1 MPDIKLLDCTL
12 RDGGYVNSWNW
23 GFAAAKDIIASLT
36 RAGTDIVEVGFL
48 RNVDGYNPDVT
59 VCNTIEEL
67 NRLLPAHTG
76 STMYSGMAMRSNY
89 DIAKLS
95 PYEGHGIEMLRI
107 TAHDYDIREGMDFA
121 REVKARGYKLSI
133 NPINIM
139 GYADKDLLW
148 ILDQVNEIHPYQFS
162 IVDTFGSMR
171 RRDLERI
178 VSLVDHNLAPDIRV
192 GLHLHENMA
201 LSFCLAQEFLD
212 KHLGRDTTVDGSLM
226 GMGRIP
232 GNLPIELIADYM
244 NETLGCHYDIDEM
257 MDAIQDHI
265 APLKGETAWGYTPA
279 YFLSARYNLHRDY
292 AEHYLDKGDLTNRD
306 INHILAGFDRSKA
319 TAYDKDYADR
329 LYREYQNRAIDDTAA
344 LDTLRTAFSGKTV
357 LVLAPGASLADETG
371 RSAVAAAK
379 ADCIVSAN
387 FCPEFCQPD
396 YAFFTNSKRFEKLDL
411 ASLPCPVVLTSN
423 LRPLPQGALAV
434 NYDRLA
440 APDVQNAS
448 LGSNSVLM
456 LLRLLRLCGA
466 KAVLLAGAD
475 GYKPG
480 TPAYADSLLHA
491 HTGRECEAV
500 RRRAQD
506 LHIDYLFQNV
516 HDKAAFLSRFMA
528 EHSLTKQDVAYCG
541 DDLNDLTAMA
551 LCGFVACPAD
561 AAGPVLGRA
570 DFICRQKGGEG
581 AVRGTV
587 EEILLRDGRL
597 PAAVKKA
604 FGAKI

>member
-329 LYREYQNRAIDDTAA
+329 LYREYQNRAIDDTAT
-344 LDTLRTAFSGKTV
+344 LDTLRTAFGGKTV
-357 LVLAPGASLADETG
+357 LVLAPGASLAEEAG
-371 RSAVAAAK
+371 RNAVAATK

-411 ASLPCPVVLTSN
+411 ATLPCPVVLTSN

-440 APDVQNAS
+440 TPDVQNAS

-491 HTGRECEAV
+491 HTGRG
-500 RRRAQD
+500 
-506 LHIDYLFQNV
+506 
-516 HDKAAFLSRFMA
+516 AAF
-528 EHSLTKQDVAYCG
+528 
-541 DDLNDLTAMA
+541 NTAMA
-551 LCGFVACPAD
+551 GAIKACGLDVT
-561 AAGPVLGRA
+561 
-570 DFICRQKGGEG
+570 FITPSEY
-581 AVRGTV
+581 
-587 EEILLRDGRL
+587 
-597 PAAVKKA
+597 
-604 FGAKI
+604 AK

>member
-178 VSLVDHNLAPDIRV
+178 VSLVDHTLAPDIRV
-192 GLHLHENMA
+192 GLHLHETMA
-201 LSFCLAQEFLD
+201 QSFCLAQEFLD
-212 KHLGRDTTVDGSLM
+212 KHLRRDLAVDGSLM

-244 NETLGCHYDIDEM
+244 NEYFGGHYNIDDL
-257 MDAIQDHI
+257 MDAILDHI
-265 APLKGETAWGYTPA
+265 APIKGNCAWGYTPA
-279 YFLSARYNLHRDY
+279 YFLSARFNLHRNY
-292 AEHYLDKGDLTNRD
+292 AEHYLGKGDLTNRD
-306 INHILAGFDRSKA
+306 INHILAAIAPNKKTVFDA
-319 TAYDKDYADR
+319 AYADT
-329 LYREYQNRAIDDTAA
+329 LYTEYKNRRIDDAGALAA
-344 LDTLRTAFSGKTV
+344 LQKTFAGKNV
-357 LVLAPGASLADETG
+357 LVLAPGGSLAAEAG
-371 RSAVAAAK
+371 RAAVAAAQ
-379 ADCIVSAN
+379 ADVTVSAN
-387 FCPEFCQPD
+387 FVPDFVTPD
-396 YAFFTNSKRFEKLDL
+396 YAFFTNAKRFDVD
-411 ASLPCPVVLTSN
+411 AAYPCPLILTSN
-423 LRPLPQGALAV
+423 LRADKDAAVV
-434 NYDRLA
+434 NYDRLSA
-440 APDVQNAS
+440 TDAQ
-448 LGSNSVLM
+448 GGNSVLM
-456 LLRLLRLCGA
+456 LLRLLRQCGA
-466 KAVLLAGAD
+466 ARVLLAGAD
-475 GYKPG
+475 GYRPG
-480 TPAYADSLLHA
+480 TAAYADEGLHT
-491 HTGRECEAV
+491 HTGRGAAYN
-500 RRRAQD
+500 AQ
-506 LHIDYLFQNV
+506 
-516 HDKAAFLSRFMA
+516 MA
-528 EHSLTKQDVAYCG
+528 GAIR
-541 DDLNDLTAMA
+541 
-551 LCGFVACPAD
+551 
-561 AAGPVLGRA
+561 AAGLPEEFITPSEYERA
-570 DFICRQKGGEG
+570 
-581 AVRGTV
+581 
-587 EEILLRDGRL
+587 
-597 PAAVKKA
+597 
-604 FGAKI
+604 

>member
-1 MPDIKLLDCTL
+1 M
-12 RDGGYVNSWNW
+12 
-23 GFAAAKDIIASLT
+23 
-36 RAGTDIVEVGFL
+36 
-48 RNVDGYNPDVT
+48 
-59 VCNTIEEL
+59 
-67 NRLLPAHTG
+67 
-76 STMYSGMAMRSNY
+76 
-89 DIAKLS
+89 
-95 PYEGHGIEMLRI
+95 
-107 TAHDYDIREGMDFA
+107 
-121 REVKARGYKLSI
+121 
-133 NPINIM
+133 
-139 GYADKDLLW
+139 
-148 ILDQVNEIHPYQFS
+148 
-162 IVDTFGSMR
+162 DTFGSMR

-344 LDTLRTAFSGKTV
+344 LDTLRTAFGGKTV
-357 LVLAPGASLADETG
+357 LVLAPGASLAEETG
-371 RSAVAAAK
+371 RNAVAAAK

-411 ASLPCPVVLTSN
+411 AALPCPVVLTSN

-491 HTGRECEAV
+491 HTGRG
-500 RRRAQD
+500 
-506 LHIDYLFQNV
+506 
-516 HDKAAFLSRFMA
+516 AAF
-528 EHSLTKQDVAYCG
+528 
-541 DDLNDLTAMA
+541 NTAMA
-551 LCGFVACPAD
+551 GAIKACGLDVT
-561 AAGPVLGRA
+561 
-570 DFICRQKGGEG
+570 FITPSEY
-581 AVRGTV
+581 
-587 EEILLRDGRL
+587 
-597 PAAVKKA
+597 
-604 FGAKI
+604 AK

>member
-1 MPDIKLLDCTL
+1 MTDIKLLDCTL
-12 RDGGYVNSWNW
+12 RDGGYVNDWQW
-23 GFAAAKDIIASLT
+23 GFGQARRIIQTLT
-36 RAGTDIVEVGFL
+36 RAGVDVVEVGFL

-344 LDTLRTAFSGKTV
+344 LDTLRTAFGGKTV
-357 LVLAPGASLADETG
+357 LVLAPGASLAAEAG
-371 RSAVAAAK
+371 RAAVAAAA
-379 ADCIVSAN
+379 ADVTVSAN
-387 FCPEFCQPD
+387 FVPDFMRPD
-396 YAFFTNSKRFEKLDL
+396 YAFFTNAKRFDE
-411 ASLPCPVVLTSN
+411 AAAYPCPLILTSN
-423 LRPLPQGALAV
+423 LRADKDAAVV
-434 NYDRLA
+434 NYDRLSA
-440 APDVQNAS
+440 TDAQ
-448 LGSNSVLM
+448 GGNSVLM
-456 LLRLLRLCGA
+456 LLRLLRQCGA
-466 KAVLLAGAD
+466 ARVLLAGAD
-475 GYKPG
+475 GYRTG
-480 TPAYADSLLHA
+480 TAAYADAGLHT
-491 HTGRECEAV
+491 HTGRGAAYN
-500 RRRAQD
+500 AQ
-506 LHIDYLFQNV
+506 
-516 HDKAAFLSRFMA
+516 MA
-528 EHSLTKQDVAYCG
+528 GAIR
-541 DDLNDLTAMA
+541 
-551 LCGFVACPAD
+551 
-561 AAGPVLGRA
+561 AAGLPVRFITPSEYERA
-570 DFICRQKGGEG
+570 
-581 AVRGTV
+581 
-587 EEILLRDGRL
+587 
-597 PAAVKKA
+597 
-604 FGAKI
+604 

>member
-329 LYREYQNRAIDDTAA
+329 LYREYQNRAVDDTAA
-344 LDTLRTAFSGKTV
+344 LDTLRTAFGGKTV

-371 RSAVAAAK
+371 RNAVAAAK

-387 FCPEFCQPD
+387 FCPAFCQPD

-411 ASLPCPVVLTSN
+411 AALPCPVVLPPTCGRKEAIEELFAEIARGT
-423 LRPLPQGALAV
+423 LRIEQRTMLRVEGAVEGMPQGALAV

-440 APDVQNAS
+440 APVVQNAS

-491 HTGRECEAV
+491 HTGRG
-500 RRRAQD
+500 
-506 LHIDYLFQNV
+506 
-516 HDKAAFLSRFMA
+516 AAF
-528 EHSLTKQDVAYCG
+528 
-541 DDLNDLTAMA
+541 NTAMA
-551 LCGFVACPAD
+551 GAIKACGLDVT
-561 AAGPVLGRA
+561 
-570 DFICRQKGGEG
+570 FITPSEY
-581 AVRGTV
+581 
-587 EEILLRDGRL
+587 
-597 PAAVKKA
+597 
-604 FGAKI
+604 AK

>member
-344 LDTLRTAFSGKTV
+344 LDTLRTAFGGKTV
-357 LVLAPGASLADETG
+357 LVLAPGASLAEEAG

-411 ASLPCPVVLTSN
+411 AALSCPVVLTSN

-434 NYDRLA
+434 NEAAVQRSGAGMISVECRVDDQQVATYYGDGVIVSTPTGSTAYSLSAGGPVVAPGCRCLVISPLA
-440 APDVQNAS
+440 PHNLTMRPVVVPDTS
-448 LGSNSVLM
+448 
-456 LLRLLRLCGA
+456 
-466 KAVLLAGAD
+466 
-475 GYKPG
+475 
-480 TPAYADSLLHA
+480 
-491 HTGRECEAV
+491 
-500 RRRAQD
+500 
-506 LHIDYLFQNV
+506 
-516 HDKAAFLSRFMA
+516 
-528 EHSLTKQDVAYCG
+528 DVALRVRTRRSAVTLSLDNTAYDVA
-541 DDLNDLTAMA
+541 DDTEIRVSLSEKRI
-551 LCGFVACPAD
+551 F
-561 AAGPVLGRA
+561 LGQA
-570 DFICRQKGGEG
+570 HNISFYD
-581 AVRGTV
+581 T
-587 EEILLRDGRL
+587 LRDKMMWGVDIRD
-597 PAAVKKA
+597 
-604 FGAKI
+604 

>member
-357 LVLAPGASLADETG
+357 LVLAPGASLA
-371 RSAVAAAK
+371 
-379 ADCIVSAN
+379 
-387 FCPEFCQPD
+387 
-396 YAFFTNSKRFEKLDL
+396 
-411 ASLPCPVVLTSN
+411 SLPCPVVLTSN

-491 HTGRECEAV
+491 HTGRG
-500 RRRAQD
+500 
-506 LHIDYLFQNV
+506 
-516 HDKAAFLSRFMA
+516 AAF
-528 EHSLTKQDVAYCG
+528 
-541 DDLNDLTAMA
+541 NTAMA
-551 LCGFVACPAD
+551 GAIKACGLDVT
-561 AAGPVLGRA
+561 
-570 DFICRQKGGEG
+570 FITPSEY
-581 AVRGTV
+581 
-587 EEILLRDGRL
+587 
-597 PAAVKKA
+597 
-604 FGAKI
+604 AK